1 MIDVRVVEGGVQI
14 KLRVQPKARTSAID
28 RVHGDALKVRVAAP
42 PVDGKANA
50 AVVVLLAQELG
61 VARSAV
67 SITAGEGSRDKVVL
81 IQGVSVEQVRRA
93 LERAV
98 ATAE

>member
-1 MIDVRVVEGGVQI
+1 MIDLRVVEGAVRI
-14 KLRVQPKARTSAID
+14 KIRVQPKARRSGID
-28 RVHGDALKVRVAAP
+28 GVHGDALKVRVAAP

-50 AVVVLLAQELG
+50 AVVALLAQELG

-67 SITAGEGSRDKVVL
+67 SITVGGGSRDKVVE
-81 IQGVSVEQVRRA
+81 IQGVSVEQMRRA
-93 LERAV
+93 LDRAL